1 MSELAVNKV
10 YFLTDHLAEVLN
22 PIKEATQLKDISFGK
37 TDSSY
42 LAPYS
47 REVLDTEV

>member
-10 YFLTDHLAEVLN
+10 YFLTDLLAEVLN

-37 TDSSY
+37 TDRV
-42 LAPYS
+42 PTW
-47 REVLDTEV
+47 RHTPEKF